1 MMQCDLCGATARC
14 VQKEIEG
21 KEFDICER
29 CWQPFAERL
38 TGKGRARGILEELE
52 KMEEYEE
59 VVY

>member
-29 CWQPFAERL
+29 CWQPFVERL
-38 TGKGRARGILEELE
+38 TGKGRAKGILEELE